1 MFPTIK
7 LNIERWKYNPTFE
20 LYVSNMG
27 HIRNKSKAD
36 IAPKVMANGYCV
48 VYCYG
53 SLNKYMLLHRVV
65 MLTWRPTPEAEQLT
79 VDHLDHNKR
88 NNALSNLEWV
98 TFEENQLRAR
108 NDLVSAN
115 QVYGNILGCKK
126 ENVKPIVGATRTATA
141 SQKYTEAEKAEKAE
155 RKLANKQWKQHVATA
170 THYYVERLPEC
181 ISKTATNFTVPATA
195 DGKQTIIREFARF
208 KLCGYSPVKLLN
220 KFMAVEDAVTKS
232 DEIIYCGM
240 KITFVYPTEKTS
252 AANNVN

>member
-27 HIRNKSKAD
+27 RIRNKSKAD
-36 IAPKVMANGYCV
+36 IAPKVMTSGYCV

-65 MLTWRPTPEAEQLT
+65 MLTWRPTPEAEELT

-108 NDLVSAN
+108 NDLVPAD
-115 QVYGNILGCKK
+115 QVYGNIVGRKK
-126 ENVKPIVGATRTATA
+126 ENVKPVVGTTRTATA
-141 SQKYTEAEKAEKAE
+141 PQNCVNAEKTE
-155 RKLANKQWKQHVATA
+155 RKRVNKEWKQHVATA
-170 THYYVERLPEC
+170 THYYVEKLPEC

-195 DGKQTIIREFARF
+195 DGKQTILREFARF
-208 KLCGYSPVKLLN
+208 KLGGYSPVKLLN

-232 DEIIYCGM
+232 NEIVYCGM
-240 KITFVYPTEKTS
+240 KITLVYPAEKTS
-252 AANNVN
+252 AAENVDNK